1 MKKNICM
8 ILCLVWSFMMIGCSD
23 NEKGTAMNIYYLN
36 PEGYALVQEEY
47 FRKAEDKES
56 AVEEVLE
63 ILKYP
68 KDIKDFQSTITGSVK
83 IKKYRLKDQILEL
96 TFNEEYMEL
105 TKSSEVLL
113 RAAVVQTLV
122 QIPEVKYVSFYI
134 EDEPLKS
141 QSGNA
146 VGMMCAED
154 FVQNTGSSLK
164 LYQETDLKLYFA
176 DKEGTKLTL
185 EKRTQIHYNINT
197 SIEKLVVEQLM
208 KGSSSDKRSTTIP
221 NTVKLL
227 GVSVKDGICYVN
239 FDSSFLTDGYNQ
251 KPEVAIYSIVNS
263 VITNGNVTKVQ
274 ILVDGSSDVKF
285 KGTVDLSE
293 PLEWKAD
300 LIEEISKE

>member
-1 MKKNICM
+1 
-8 ILCLVWSFMMIGCSD
+8 MIGCSGD
-23 NEKGTAMNIYYLN
+23 DKGTAMNIYYLN

-47 FRKAEDKES
+47 LRKAKDKTA
-56 AVEEVLE
+56 AVEEVLRM
-63 ILKYP
+63 LQQP
-68 KDIKDFQSTITGSVK
+68 KDIKDFQSTIPSSVK
-83 IKKYRLKDQILEL
+83 IKKYRLNDQILEL

-122 QIPEVKYVSFYI
+122 QIPEVKYVSFYV

-146 VGMMCAED
+146 IGMMCAED

-164 LYQETDLKLYFA
+164 SYQETDLKLYFA
-176 DKEGTKLTL
+176 DKEGTNLTL

-208 KGSSSDKRSTTIP
+208 KGSNSDKRSATIP
-221 NTVKLL
+221 STVKLL

-263 VITNGNVTKVQ
+263 VIANGNVTKVQ
-274 ILVDGSSDVKF
+274 ILVDGSNDVKF

-300 LIEEISKE
+300 LIEETSKE

>member
-8 ILCLVWSFMMIGCSD
+8 ILCLVWSFMMIGCSGND
-23 NEKGTAMNIYYLN
+23 KGTAMNIYYLN

-47 FRKAEDKES
+47 LRKAEDKEA
-56 AVEEVLE
+56 AVAEVLK
-63 ILKYP
+63 ILQNP
-68 KDIKDFQSTITGSVK
+68 EDIKDFQSTIPSSVK
-83 IKKYRLKDQILEL
+83 IKKYRLNDKILEL
-96 TFNEEYMEL
+96 TFDEGYKEL
-105 TKSSEVLL
+105 TRSAEVLL
-113 RAAVVQTLV
+113 RASVVQTLV
-122 QIPEVKYVSFYI
+122 QIPEVKYISFYVG
-134 EDEPLKS
+134 DEPLKN

-146 VGMMCAED
+146 IGMMCAED

-164 LYQETDLKLYFA
+164 SYQETDLKLYFA

-208 KGSSSDKRSTTIP
+208 KGSSSDKRSATIP
-221 NTVKLL
+221 STVKLL

-263 VITNGNVTKVQ
+263 VIANGNVTKVQ
-274 ILVDGSSDVKF
+274 ILVDGSNDVKF

-300 LIEEISKE
+300 LIEGSSKE

>member
-8 ILCLVWSFMMIGCSD
+8 ILCLVWSFMMIGCSGD
-23 NEKGTAMNIYYLN
+23 DKGTAMNIYYLN

-47 FRKAEDKES
+47 LRKAKDKTA
-56 AVEEVLE
+56 AVEEVLRM
-63 ILKYP
+63 LQQP
-68 KDIKDFQSTITGSVK
+68 KDIKDFQSTIPSSVK
-83 IKKYRLKDQILEL
+83 IKKYRLNDQILEL

-122 QIPEVKYVSFYI
+122 QIPEVKYVSFYV

-146 VGMMCAED
+146 IGMMCAED

-164 LYQETDLKLYFA
+164 SYQETDLKLYFA

-197 SIEKLVVEQLM
+197 SIEKMVVEQLM
-208 KGSSSDKRSTTIP
+208 KGASSDKRSATIP
-221 NTVKLL
+221 STVKLL

-263 VITNGNVTKVQ
+263 VIANGNVTKVQ
-274 ILVDGSSDVKF
+274 ILVDGSNDVKF

-300 LIEEISKE
+300 LIEETSKE